1 MSDGFSQY
9 QTSRLGVSAAKARA
23 ISERS
28 QGTFDLGVTALEERE
43 SLLRAEDQLQQIAK
57 EAERNAAKR
66 GRKAGFG
73 RLIGAGIGYAI
84 GGPLGKAALG
94 TALGGLA
101 GTAAA
106 GGFKDYGVDV
116 PDSLVPGGI
125 LYGRERDAFKQRAED
140 LEEAFDDLTDAQRQ
154 GIGKNVLT
162 DYLTGR
168 GLGKLGEAKIGDL
181 DVSLNELRA
190 TGQISNK
197 DYLKDVFRSA
207 FGGIGEERMKVL
219 SQLEGSSLKNVT
231 PDRNFIKSL
240 GTNTRMDNLSGEIR
254 EAVGLSPKANVLDFS
269 NMDRFSMSPEPN
281 VDASRGLFNMNVVK
295 PVYKL
300 PEVENLELFKKT
312 KDLDSMLGLNVSP
325 NKLANNL
332 LTEPRTDEEL
342 ILQSRADAFS
352 KFPNLF
358 KPGEPFKQTS
368 VINPGVVGQEF
379 TRDNTLSFKQ
389 LVAEGVITQEDYDN
403 FMSNPYEFSN
413 LFRQGGNS
421 MTSRKTNSLFQSTV
435 GPMGAY

>member
-9 QTSRLGVSAAKARA
+9 QKSQLGVSAAKARA

-28 QGTFDLGVTALEERE
+28 QGTFSLGVTALEERQ
-43 SLLRAEDQLQQIAK
+43 SLERAEEQLQQIAK
-57 EAERNAAKR
+57 DAERNARKR
-66 GRKAGFG
+66 GRKAGLG
-73 RLIGAGIGYAI
+73 RLIGAGIGYAL
-84 GGPLGKAALG
+84 GGPAGKEALG

-106 GGFKDYGVDV
+106 GGFKEYGVDV

-125 LYGRERDAFKQRAED
+125 LFRPDREKLKQRAED
-140 LEEAFDDLTDAQRQ
+140 LEEAMDDLTDVQRES
-154 GIGKNVLT
+154 IGKNVFT

-181 DVSLNELRA
+181 GVSLDELRA

-197 DYLKDVFRSA
+197 DYLKDIFRSA
-207 FGGIGEERMKVL
+207 FGGIGEERMQVL
-219 SQLEGSSLKNVT
+219 SQLEGSNLKNVT
-231 PDRNFIKSL
+231 PDKNFIKSL
-240 GTNTRMDNLSGEIR
+240 GTNTRMDNLSDEIR
-254 EAVGLSPKANVLDFS
+254 EAVGLPKKANVLDFS

-295 PVYKL
+295 P
-300 PEVENLELFKKT
+300 EVENLELFKKT

-325 NKLANNL
+325 DKLKNNL
-332 LTEPRTDEEL
+332 LTKPRTDEEL
-342 ILQSRADAFS
+342 NLQSLADLFQR
-352 KFPNLF
+352 FPNQF
-358 KPGEPFKQTS
+358 KPGVPFQQTSILNPGVAGQEFVRDRTLPFKQLL
-368 VINPGVVGQEF
+368 
-379 TRDNTLSFKQ
+379 DL
-389 LVAEGVITQEDYDN
+389 GVITQEEYDN

-413 LFRQGGNS
+413 SLRQDRNG
-421 MTSRKTNSLFQSTV
+421 MTSRNNNTNSLFQSTV

>member
-73 RLIGAGIGYAI
+73 RLIGAGIGFAL
-84 GGPLGKAALG
+84 GGPIG

-125 LYGRERDAFKQRAED
+125 LYNRERDAFKQRAED
-140 LEEAFDDLTDAQRQ
+140 LEEAFDDLTDAQRE

-219 SQLEGSSLKNVT
+219 SQLEGSSLRNVT

-240 GTNTRMDNLSGEIR
+240 GTNTRMDNFSGEMR
-254 EAVGLSPKANVLDFS
+254 EAVGLSNANVLDFS

-295 PVYKL
+295 P
-300 PEVENLELFKKT
+300 EVENLELFDRT

-332 LTEPRTDEEL
+332 LTKPRTDEEL

-352 KFPNLF
+352 RFPNQF
-358 KPGEPFKQTS
+358 KPGEPFQQTS
-368 VINPGVVGQEF
+368 TVNPGVAGQEF
-379 TRDNTLSFKQ
+379 VRDRTLPFKQ
-389 LVAEGVITQEDYDN
+389 LVELGVITQEDYDN

-413 LFRQGGNS
+413 SFRQGGNS